1 MEQLNH
7 FALGFMITVLSILL
21 PGIVNMTAVTISIK
35 RSLYTSYRFSFGATI
50 TIIIQAFIAITFA
63 GFLSKNPSILTFLK
77 QTAVA
82 IFIILGIIFLLLAR
96 HPRVTKTTSSKGKPI
111 LLGLVVAWMNLLNIP
126 YYFTFSTFFE
136 AKGWIILNDPVKLVY
151 LSGIA
156 IGAFLMLMLYG
167 RFAQFITLSG
177 TQLARNLNYFLSGL
191 FFVMAIVQAMQLYG
205 AG

>member
-21 PGIVNMTAVTISIK
+21 PGIVNMTAVTLSIK
-35 RSLYTSYRFSFGATI
+35 RGLYTSYRFSIGATI
-50 TIIIQAFIAITFA
+50 TLIIQAFIAITFA
-63 GFLSKNPSILTFLK
+63 GFLSKNPDILTFLK

-82 IFIILGIIFLLLAR
+82 IFILLGIIFLLLAR

-111 LLGLVVAWMNLLNIP
+111 LLGLIVAWMNLLNIP

-136 AKGWIILNDPVKLVY
+136 AKGWIVLNHPIKYTY

-156 IGAFLMLMLYG
+156 VGAILMLMLYG

-177 TQLARNLNYFLSGL
+177 TQLARSLNYFLSGL